1 MHTWSLVVE
10 EQFYLALPPMLWAA
24 VRLANGKRF
33 ALPIALAVI
42 GGASLALSVWLIA
55 TRHSEMPSS

>member
-1 MHTWSLVVE
+1 
-10 EQFYLALPPMLWAA
+10 MLWAA